1 MKMTD
6 RTQSNLGVTAA
17 PTAVVVTVDGNGKK
31 VEPRI
36 DPFLYGYFAVY
47 ARDLREE
54 FPGHKIRNATVIEA
68 AVQEFAR
75 RGLITLV
82 KAHEAIPEW
91 LPPAKVKLVKAKNGW
106 PIWMPTRKLL
116 DNWID
121 IQCALTPVFLDG
133 SVRWTVRTA
142 ARVTA
147 ALPPTIDPK
156 ARTVSPPVL

>member
-36 DPFLYGYFAVY
+36 DPFLYGYFAMY

-54 FPGHKIRNATVIEA
+54 FPGHKIRYATVVEA

-133 SVRWTVRTA
+133 SLRWTVRTA

-147 ALPPTIDPK
+147 ALPPNKDP
-156 ARTVSPPVL
+156 VSPG